1 MQLTLTSP
9 CAAVFVFAIL
19 NHNSDDKLK
28 KKTEKENKNHI
39 SI

>member
-19 NHNSDDKLK
+19 NHHSEDKLK
-28 KKTEKENKNHI
+28 NQTE
-39 SI
+39 